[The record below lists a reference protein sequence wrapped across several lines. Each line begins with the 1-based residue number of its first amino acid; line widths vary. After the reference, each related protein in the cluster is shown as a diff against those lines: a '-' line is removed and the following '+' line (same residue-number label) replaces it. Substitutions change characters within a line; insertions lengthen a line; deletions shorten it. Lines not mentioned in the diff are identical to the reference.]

1 MQWQKVFAS
10 AKTSFARLASRIS
23 EVRDTHAYA
32 ELDRS
37 VREVARR
44 GHVSVGLLATSVAG
58 VTAAGIIG
66 PAGDGE
72 PASPETTMAAQE
84 DSVVRTESA
93 PESESAESESAE
105 EDSADQI
112 DQWISE
118 ATDIMEDAGYAVSD
132 DDSDEIRTVI
142 VHESGGDPNAIN
154 LWDSNAVKGIPSKGL
169 MQTIDPTF
177 DAYKMPGHED
187 IYDPVDNIIAGW
199 RYTLDRYGSLDNHPG
214 LKSMANGGDY
224 RGY

>member
-1 MQWQKVFAS
+1 M
-10 AKTSFARLASRIS
+10 
-23 EVRDTHAYA
+23 
-32 ELDRS
+32 
-37 VREVARR
+37 
-44 GHVSVGLLATSVAG
+44 
-58 VTAAGIIG
+58 
-66 PAGDGE
+66 
-72 PASPETTMAAQE
+72 
-84 DSVVRTESA
+84 VRTESA